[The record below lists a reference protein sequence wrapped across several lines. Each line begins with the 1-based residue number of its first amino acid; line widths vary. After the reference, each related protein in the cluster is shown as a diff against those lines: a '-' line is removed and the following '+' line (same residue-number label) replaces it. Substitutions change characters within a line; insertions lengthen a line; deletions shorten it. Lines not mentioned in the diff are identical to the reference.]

1 MTWYQD
7 ITTNPKF
14 YSFAAV
20 LNNNG
25 QSKLVGLL
33 VAEIKNQLSCNL
45 EDRNLLSKRFD
56 KSAKVVY
63 ILVLGVV
70 SEHRR
75 QGRLWELIN
84 INEKF

>member
-1 MTWYQD
+1 MIRETNPCILHSYPMTWYQD
-7 ITTNPKF
+7 ITTNQRF
-14 YSFAAV
+14 YSFAAF
-20 LNNNG
+20 LNN
-25 QSKLVGLL
+25 KLVGLL

-56 KSAKVVY
+56 KSTKVAY

-75 QGRLWELIN
+75 QGEC
-84 INEKF
+84 